1 MGKSFAAS
9 IVLIFLGTI
18 FLLNNFGILPWDIW
32 EGLWKFWPVILILVG
47 LEFVLGRQ
55 ISWKLLLIVIFLVFG
70 LPSLLS
76 TNPFSKDFTKRE
88 VLPIEEKLGTLIAG
102 KVDIDLGVTNLNIV
116 PLASQSA
123 QIVKGEAIYP
133 KAIGRLEKEFKTEDG
148 RGILKIKG
156 SFNSNVPLV
165 KGTALLNLNL
175 TMAVPFEM
183 DIKLGAGLSN
193 FDLSNLQITKF
204 EIDSGVSNINIKF
217 PEKGV
222 ISVIISGGAANITIE
237 IPTSLAA
244 KISTQDSL
252 KSLNINEER
261 FKKKNGA
268 YISENFDKATD
279 KLELELKTAV
289 ASVTIK

>member
-18 FLLNNFGILPWDIW
+18 FFLNNFGILPWDIW
-32 EGLWKFWPVILILVG
+32 EGLWKFWPV
-47 LEFVLGRQ
+47 
-55 ISWKLLLIVIFLVFG
+55 IVIFLVFG

-156 SFNSNVPLV
+156 SFNSKVPLV

-183 DIKLGAGLSN
+183 NIKLGAGLSN
-193 FDLSNLQITKF
+193 FDLS
-204 EIDSGVSNINIKF
+204 
-217 PEKGV
+217 
-222 ISVIISGGAANITIE
+222 
-237 IPTSLAA
+237 
-244 KISTQDSL
+244 KIG
-252 KSLNINEER
+252 R
-261 FKKKNGA
+261 A
-268 YISENFDKATD
+268 H
-279 KLELELKTAV
+279 V
-289 ASVTIK
+289 